1 MLELKGKKKFF
12 FLLVLF
18 LLFTTYGW
26 KSEIFTF
33 LNIKK
38 IIFINDNN
46 LEENVKYEVINYL
59 NKKNLFNIENDKL
72 TLYFDKSQWI
82 KSFKINKKYPNEL
95 KITIFEYKPIAILKK
110 KNKLYFINDSFEVT
124 NKLVNQRNNQNLI
137 YIEGNYK
144 KDLFKDIYFKLVN
157 FEFYNEIKNIKL
169 LNLDR
174 WELQLKNNIYVKLGN
189 YEILNQLNTLEKI
202 INKYKN
208 LKYVDL
214 RNKGRVIINEK

>member
-72 TLYFDKSQWI
+72 NLYFDKSQWI

-110 KNKLYFINDSFEVT
+110 KT
-124 NKLVNQRNNQNLI
+124 N
-137 YIEGNYK
+137 YI
-144 KDLFKDIYFKLVN
+144 LSMTV
-157 FEFYNEIKNIKL
+157 
-169 LNLDR
+169 
-174 WELQLKNNIYVKLGN
+174 
-189 YEILNQLNTLEKI
+189 
-202 INKYKN
+202 
-208 LKYVDL
+208 L
-214 RNKGRVIINEK
+214 R

>member
-1 MLELKGKKKFF
+1 M
-12 FLLVLF
+12 
-18 LLFTTYGW
+18 
-26 KSEIFTF
+26 
-33 LNIKK
+33 
-38 IIFINDNN
+38 
-46 LEENVKYEVINYL
+46 
-59 NKKNLFNIENDKL
+59 